1 MKIKPIKAF
10 DDNYIWIIEK
20 EKQIIAVDP
29 GESHGVSSY
38 LQEKDSHLA
47 AILLTH
53 KHDDH
58 TAGVNDLVEEFPET
72 PVYGPV
78 ECAQWTSHS
87 LQEGDSFELMGEVFH
102 VMKTAGH
109 TEEHISYVMGE
120 HLFCGDALFYAGC
133 GRVFTGDYRAQYDS
147 LQLFSQ
153 LPDEVKVYA
162 GHEYT
167 LTNLEFA
174 HSIEP
179 DNEAI
184 RQALD
189 QVKEM
194 REQDQVTLPST
205 IGQEKKVNLFMQA
218 EDVQSFKELRDQ
230 RDHF

>member
-1 MKIKPIKAF
+1 MKIKPVKAF
-10 DDNYIWIIEK
+10 EDNYIWIIEK
-20 EKQIIAVDP
+20 DKQAIAVDP
-29 GESHGVSSY
+29 GESEGVSDY
-38 LQEKDSHLA
+38 LKENNIHLT

-58 TAGVNDLVEEFPET
+58 TAGVSDLVEEFPET

-78 ECAQWTSHS
+78 ECSEWTSHS
-87 LQEGDSFELMGEVFH
+87 VQERDSFELMGETFQ

-109 TEEHISYVMGE
+109 TEEHISYLMGE

-133 GRVFTGDYRAQYDS
+133 GRVFTGDYPAQYDS
-147 LQLFSQ
+147 LQQFSQ

-184 RQALD
+184 RQTLD
-189 QVKEM
+189 QAKKM
-194 REQDQVTLPST
+194 RDQDQVTLPST
-205 IGQEKKVNLFMQA
+205 IGQEKKVNLFMRA
-218 EDVQSFKELRDQ
+218 KDVDLFKELRDQ